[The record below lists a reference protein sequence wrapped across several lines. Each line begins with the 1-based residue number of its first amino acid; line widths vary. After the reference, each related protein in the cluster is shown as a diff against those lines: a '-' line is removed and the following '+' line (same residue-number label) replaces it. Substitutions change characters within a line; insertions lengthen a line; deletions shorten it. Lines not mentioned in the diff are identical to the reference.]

1 MAIYSRSSVQNF
13 DNWWFWF
20 RKPNTLLNLMKEQ
33 DKHDVIDKMFLYA
46 RDVSEPE
53 LEYLII

>member
-1 MAIYSRSSVQNF
+1 
-13 DNWWFWF
+13 
-20 RKPNTLLNLMKEQ
+20 MKEQ